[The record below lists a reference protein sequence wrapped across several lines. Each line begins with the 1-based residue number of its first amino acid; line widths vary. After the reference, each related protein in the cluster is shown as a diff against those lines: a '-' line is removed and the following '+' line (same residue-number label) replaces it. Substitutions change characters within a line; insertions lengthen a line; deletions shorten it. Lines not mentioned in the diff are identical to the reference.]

1 MINSFLTWFDSISK
15 RERMILIITVTVAII
30 YSWDNFFYQPLQIQ
44 KKSLSIELLSLQSNI
59 QEQEILASTITT
71 KGNVDPNLVKQ
82 KKLAKIKLEI
92 KSLKEQ
98 LEVGVKQ
105 FVPAENMA
113 QALQQ
118 ILNQNKNLTLIKLE
132 TLPVAAL
139 LDTPEQKPW
148 LFKHALNI
156 TITGS
161 YFETLDYLKSL
172 ESLAWHI
179 NWNSIDYQVDDYP
192 LAITTFQ
199 IYTLSFEEQW
209 LGL

>member
-1 MINSFLTWFDSISK
+1 MLEEKYDNLMNELQAQNETINEFAETRKHLNSA
-15 RERMILIITVTVAII
+15 RGA
-30 YSWDNFFYQPLQIQ
+30 YQ
-44 KKSLSIELLSLQSNI
+44 
-59 QEQEILASTITT
+59 TR
-71 KGNVDPNLVKQ
+71 
-82 KKLAKIKLEI
+82 
-92 KSLKEQ
+92 
-98 LEVGVKQ
+98 
-105 FVPAENMA
+105 
-113 QALQQ
+113 
-118 ILNQNKNLTLIKLE
+118 
-132 TLPVAAL
+132 L
-139 LDTPEQKPW
+139 LDYEQKPW